1 MDTFD
6 ADTLKTLRN
15 NIYNIA
21 YKYNTSNY
29 NSNIRSLIQHVI
41 YYLKTPQE
49 LEVLNDCL
57 KVVEYII
64 YNIETNYAR
73 PAYSLTDT
81 YNSVMMLQ
89 NLSRNTI
96 STAWAAYLE
105 KCCKYTYTSFREYL
119 VGNITARCTRTLKS
133 GVADVGCSNRRVI
146 YDTDDYKYNTTS
158 TTSSASTS
166 SASTSSVTT
175 STARTDD
182 IDNGYEGNDECE
194 SESDKQDSHDIITL
208 CVSPP
213 PTYNEDK
220 DWMEVY
226 YKYKKYNKLYEYMHK
241 HIDSIAYDNEARLN
255 YTTLLTSIN
264 RDIYN
269 FASFLPEQSPY
280 YKPLSF

>member
-15 NIYNIA
+15 NIYNIT
-21 YKYNTSNY
+21 YKYNTSDY
-29 NSNIRSLIQHVI
+29 NNNIRSLIQHVI

-57 KVVEYII
+57 KIVEYII
-64 YNIETNYAR
+64 YNIETDYAH
-73 PAYSLTDT
+73 PAYSLADT

-105 KCCKYTYTSFREYL
+105 KCCKYTYTSFKEYL
-119 VGNITARCTRTLKS
+119 AGNIMSRCTRTLKS
-133 GVADVGCSNRRVI
+133 VSADLGCGNRHVI
-146 YDTDDYKYNTTS
+146 YDTDDYKYKTTS
-158 TTSSASTS
+158 TTSSASS
-166 SASTSSVTT
+166 STV
-175 STARTDD
+175 RTDD
-182 IDNGYEGNDECE
+182 INNGYDGNDECE
-194 SESDKQDSHDIITL
+194 SESDEQDFQNLIPL

-213 PTYNEDK
+213 PTHNEDK

-264 RDIYN
+264 RNIYN
-269 FASFLPEQSPY
+269 FASFHPEKSSY
-280 YKPLSF
+280 YRPLLF